1 MKKYVFVRTGEE
13 ITIGQ
18 KMSKII
24 DSPFGPITIEEVTL
38 SEKTLPRLVKEGV
51 VSVEE
56 VDNEGTHTDIEYYI
70 THLALRIGWA
80 PENLIKYLDNL
91 SKINETAILSIL
103 LKEVAIVLDKKYP
116 DHIEN
121 SEEIYS
127 ISLTNGEI
135 TKVKDLSRIKNF
147 RNFAAFRTIDD
158 ALCAKHILKD
168 FMKELFRKGGKSR
181 K

>member
-13 ITIGQ
+13 IAMGQ
-18 KMSKII
+18 KMSRII
-24 DSPFGPITIEEVTL
+24 DSPFGPITMEEVTL

-51 VSVEE
+51 VSVKE
-56 VDNEGTHTDIEYYI
+56 DSEGTHIDIEYYI
-70 THLALRIGWA
+70 THLALRIGWT

-91 SKINETAILSIL
+91 SKISEIAVFSIL
-103 LKEVAIVLDKKYP
+103 LKEVAIILDKKYP

-121 SEEIYS
+121 SEEIYG

-135 TKVKDLSRIKNF
+135 AKVKDLNKIKNF

-168 FMKELFRKGGKSR
+168 SMKELFRKGGKSR

>member
-13 ITIGQ
+13 IDMGQ

-38 SEKTLPRLVKEGV
+38 SEKTLPRLVEEGI
-51 VSVEE
+51 VSVKEY
-56 VDNEGTHTDIEYYI
+56 NEGTHTDIEYYI

-80 PENLIKYLDNL
+80 PENLIRYLDNL

-103 LKEVAIVLDKKYP
+103 LKEVAIVLDKKYT

-135 TKVKDLSRIKNF
+135 TKVKDLNRIKNF
-147 RNFAAFRTIDD
+147 RNFAAFRTLED
-158 ALCAKHILKD
+158 CMQAKEILKPI
-168 FMKELFRKGGKSR
+168 MKGLFRKGGKSR